1 MEILRSVGDHVAEDV
16 QTYQVDRAESCRFW
30 PPESWAGESVH
41 VFDRKVHLLHEAHYV
56 EDGKCSDA
64 IANEV
69 GCVLGIDDAL
79 AELDV

>member
-1 MEILRSVGDHVAEDV
+1 MDILRSVGDHVAEDV
-16 QTYQVDRAESCRFW
+16 QTYQVDRAEGRRLW
-30 PPESWAGESVH
+30 PPDERAGESVH

-64 IANEV
+64 IADEV
-69 GCVLGIDDAL
+69 RRVLGIDDAF